1 MGSDAG
7 LANCSPAGA
16 NSTALTPRPVGAVIV
31 IVVGALSAPTG
42 ITSVCGPARTGPP
55 FGPIVAVAD
64 GYGKFEH
71 LSSPVGASREPM
83 RSACGGGATGA
94 TDVGERSVQASAA
107 INNSAGAITRRA
119 FMSFPIE
126 ECFEGTL
133 SGYKMGLCRG
143 PCGEKY
149 HKVTLWHLYGSINLE
164 L

>member
-1 MGSDAG
+1 MSDAG
-7 LANCSPAGA
+7 VLNRSPSGA
-16 NSTALTPRPVGAVIV
+16 NLTAFTPSPVGAVIV
-31 IVVGALSAPTG
+31 IDVDALRAPG
-42 ITSVCGPARTGPP
+42 GMTSVCGPALIEPP

-64 GYGKFEH
+64 AYGKFEH
-71 LSSPVGASREPM
+71 LSNPVGASREPM